1 MATVFFIAVCL
12 VMLIGGF
19 FVAFAEGM
27 ADTAG
32 DANATGIAMI
42 VAAIGALGLVGEAI
56 YGAVALVRW
65 LA

>member
-1 MATVFFIAVCL
+1 MTLLIILICL
-12 VMLIGGF
+12 AMMLGGF

-32 DANATGIAMI
+32 DGNAMGIAMI

-56 YGAVALVRW
+56 YGVVALVRW